1 MRVVVLH
8 EDIVLSISSWQDD
21 DHQSKYIPPSSSQEA
36 IGTVKHTWN
45 NLSVD
50 SVKDGISTMTT
61 LAAKEASARLPDR
74 VFRFAAT
81 ASNYISQA
89 VRRSPAIA
97 SEPQQTEGACHGYMG
112 WEPPAN
118 SFALADESRALS
130 PGLNW
135 RRERADVQKVDE
147 GLMLGAQRISKR
159 DRSEQAT
166 FKQEGPTE
174 HAYRMREQKGPGSE
188 KEKLYYDSL
197 GMSSQWKRADPMEE
211 WHRQR
216 KKRLSE
222 EWKTKEEKKSG
233 VDRG

>member
-8 EDIVLSISSWQDD
+8 EDILLSISSWQDD

-50 SVKDGISTMTT
+50 SVKDSISTMTA
-61 LAAKEASARLPDR
+61 LAIKEASARLPNR
-74 VFRFAAT
+74 VFGYAAT

-89 VRRSPAIA
+89 VRRSPVIV
-97 SEPQQTEGACHGYMG
+97 SEPQHTGGACHGYTD

-118 SFALADESRALS
+118 SFTLAEEFKALS

-135 RRERADVQKVDE
+135 RRERAGVQKVDK
-147 GLMLGAQRISKR
+147 GLMLGAQQNLKQNRN
-159 DRSEQAT
+159 EHAT
-166 FKQEGPTE
+166 FKQKRPVE
-174 HAYRMREQKGPGSE
+174 HAYCMREQRGPTFE
-188 KEKLYYDSL
+188 KEKLYYDPL
-197 GMSSQWKRADPMEE
+197 GMSSQWKRADPMEK

-222 EWKTKEEKKSG
+222 EWKSKEEKESRE
-233 VDRG
+233 DRG